1 MVETLISPSNPEAP
15 LEQRRIPVDDKL
27 IDDLVM
33 RVRKVLDPYFNS
45 DDIQG
50 CETGLRAIFRAAID
64 LDSHMHEQWS
74 LIYPLGTPIG
84 ENKRFGFPF
93 DPTTMEP
100 FTTSDPLNHKDPVG
114 MVISPALV
122 RRGTSKGDQYGRHW
136 VLVNSRVMPQRF
148 LGNTTKPKT
157 LGKSRRD

>member
-1 MVETLISPSNPEAP
+1 LIETLVPPSNPEVP

-45 DDIQG
+45 DDIRG
-50 CETGLRAIFRAAID
+50 CETELRTIFRAAID
-64 LDSHMHEQWS
+64 LDSHIHEQWS
-74 LIYPLGTPIG
+74 LIYPLGAPTG
-84 ENKRFGFPF
+84 ENIRFGFPF
-93 DPTTMEP
+93 NPTTMEP
-100 FTTSDPLNHKDPVG
+100 FTTSDPLNPKDPVG

-122 RRGTSKGDQYGRHW
+122 RRGTSKGDQYGKHW